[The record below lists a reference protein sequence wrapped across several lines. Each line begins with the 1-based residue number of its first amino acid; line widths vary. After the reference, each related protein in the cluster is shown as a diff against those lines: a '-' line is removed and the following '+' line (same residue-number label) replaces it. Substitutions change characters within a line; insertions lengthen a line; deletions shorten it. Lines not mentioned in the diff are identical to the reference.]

1 MNGLFGL
8 ELPTSVNFVIAFV
21 VVLALIGAATWLV
34 RRFGAPRLDAGARNR
49 QPRLAVID
57 SAAVDGRRK
66 LVIIRRDNVEHLLM
80 VGGPTD
86 VVVETNIVRSGAAV
100 SREAPAVRV
109 KRRDAAARHAAARHD
124 ALAVAAR
131 ARGCRRAG
139 AAGTGARGT
148 RTAARPR
155 SCPRARGS
163 RATRRADQRRR
174 RSITARG
181 TGPRRT
187 AGAARAPAPARRRS
201 RRWCRSIRSAAA
213 ANDQNL
219 ANMAHQLEA
228 ALRRPVAAP
237 AEAPKPIEQK
247 RIEPVLRPVPKAAR
261 RRPLPVVAP
270 QTTARAQHR
279 ARNGEPAGPSREKL
293 TSTSLAA
300 CVRLTTAAAIALL
313 AVPAHAQDISIN
325 FGQGAGL
332 TERVIQ

>member
-109 KRRDAAARHAAARHD
+109 NGEMLPRAMPLPDTTHWPLQPEPAAAAAQARPERVQEAEPAPPPAPAPAPPPVVRVQRDAPTS
-124 ALAVAAR
+124 V
-131 ARGCRRAG
+131 
-139 AAGTGARGT
+139 T
-148 RTAARPR
+148 
-155 SCPRARGS
+155 
-163 RATRRADQRRR
+163 ADQSQPAAPVR
-174 RSITARG
+174 AVQQA
-181 TGPRRT
+181 P
-187 AGAARAPAPARRRS
+187 ARAPAPAPAPK
-201 RRWCRSIRSAAA
+201 IAPVVQIDPHAAA

-228 ALRRPVAAP
+228 ALRRPVAVRAD
-237 AEAPKPIEQK
+237 APKPIEQK
-247 RIEPVLRPVPKAAR
+247 RIEPVLRPVPKAAAAAA
-261 RRPLPVVAP
+261 PVVAP
-270 QTTARAQHR
+270 QKQPVHSIEQEMA
-279 ARNGEPAGPSREKL
+279 
-293 TSTSLAA
+293 SLLG
-300 CVRLTTAAAIALL
+300 R
-313 AVPAHAQDISIN
+313 PGKS
-325 FGQGAGL
+325 
-332 TERVIQ
+332 